1 MKDTQRI
8 KLMTDAELRE
18 EVAEMA
24 RNQSKA
30 HSVTESIDSIVTWM
44 PWIKAIFVTTV
55 LGAVGATVWVTTIEY
70 RQQTLSENQK
80 DHHAQLKEISTWQTK
95 TEANRFTSKD
105 ASEMMNNLMS
115 AAATQ
120 DKRLQRVE
128 DSSVVIKETL
138 SRIEQS
144 LKQ

>member
-8 KLMTDAELRE
+8 KNMNDLELRDQ
-18 EVAEMA
+18 VAEIVRVNQ
-24 RNQSKA
+24 RNEDLLET
-30 HSVTESIDSIVTWM
+30 VERFL
-44 PWIKAIFVTTV
+44 PWAKGIFVTAV
-55 LGAVGATVWVTTIEY
+55 SGAVMIAIWVTTIEY
-70 RQQTLSENQK
+70 RQQDFSEGHK
-80 DHHAQLKEISTWQTK
+80 DHHEQLKQINAWQIK

-128 DSSVVIKETL
+128 DSNVVIKEAL
-138 SRIEQS
+138 HRIETKLQ
-144 LKQ
+144 

>member
-1 MKDTQRI
+1 MRDTERI
-8 KLMTDAELRE
+8 HLMTDAELRE

-24 RNQSKA
+24 RYQAKS

-44 PWIKAIFVTTV
+44 PWIKGIFVTTV
-55 LGAVGATVWVTTIEY
+55 IGAVGATVWVTTIEY
-70 RQQTLSENQK
+70 RQQTISENQK
-80 DHHAQLKEISTWQTK
+80 DHNAQLKEISTWQTR
-95 TEANRFTSKD
+95 TEANRFTSRD
-105 ASEMMNNLMS
+105 ASEMMNSLMS
-115 AAATQ
+115 AASTQ